1 MLVAAVKP
9 QTQRGVM
16 ENVSEQQHTNYGP
29 PEARVRRINGDAPKA
44 WLRQG
49 LSDFLDKP
57 MPSLFYGLVFVVMGY
72 ALAGMFENAAHMI
85 LALAAGFMLVGPFLA
100 TGLYDLS
107 RQRERH
113 EAVSLSHSLVA
124 WRVNPLHIG
133 VFALML
139 ALVLAFWVRIAALI
153 FAVLFASELPEVT
166 SSITGMFASGAGLRF
181 LIVFVLVGGAIAFLV
196 YCCSAVAVP
205 MLLDQRVDMVTAVNT
220 SVQAVLKNMGPML
233 IWAVIIAVLTFLGLV
248 TLFLGLIV
256 TMPIIGH
263 ATWHAYRALVE
274 PA

>member
-1 MLVAAVKP
+1 MEKVSD
-9 QTQRGVM
+9 QQR
-16 ENVSEQQHTNYGP
+16 TNYGP
-29 PEARVRRINGDAPKA
+29 PEARVRRISSDAPKD

-57 MPSLFYGLVFVVMGY
+57 LPSLFYGLVFVLMGY
-72 ALAGMFENAAHMI
+72 ALAGMFENASHMI

-107 RQRERH
+107 RQREQH
-113 EAVSLSHSLVA
+113 ERISFSHSLVA
-124 WRVNPLHIG
+124 WRANPLHIG

-153 FAVLFASELPEVT
+153 FAVLFASQLPEVT
-166 SSITGMFASGAGLRF
+166 SSITSMFATGAGLRF
-181 LIVFVLVGGAIAFLV
+181 LIVFVLVGGAIALLV
-196 YCCSAVAVP
+196 YCCSAVSVP

-220 SVQAVLKNMGPML
+220 SVQAVTKNIRPML
-233 IWAVIIAVLTFLGLV
+233 IWAVIIAGLTFLGLV
-248 TLFLGLIV
+248 TFFVGLLVI
-256 TMPIIGH
+256 MPLIGH

-274 PA
+274 QE